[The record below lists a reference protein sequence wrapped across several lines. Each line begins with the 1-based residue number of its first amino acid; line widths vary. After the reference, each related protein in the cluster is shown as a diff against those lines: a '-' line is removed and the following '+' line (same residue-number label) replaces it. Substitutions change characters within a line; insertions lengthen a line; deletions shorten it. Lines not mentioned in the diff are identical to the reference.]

1 MNIKPVSNANPKRSM
16 YLNSA
21 KRGAVMSAGIFAIS
35 NTATNFL
42 SPQSAKNAIE
52 KAGGAGK
59 YCKNFAIYLGLSAI
73 CGALFNAGI
82 TAISMNT
89 QKKTAQKTT

>member
-21 KRGAVMSAGIFAIS
+21 KRGAIMSAGVFAIS

-42 SPQSAKNAIE
+42 SPQTAKKAIE
-52 KAGGAGK
+52 KAGGMGK
-59 YCKNFAIYLGLSAI
+59 YFKNFAIYLGLSAM

-82 TAISMNT
+82 TAISMN
-89 QKKTAQKTT
+89 AQKRTSQK